1 MVEPEFHK
9 AAHPNRKAPMKILKY
24 SGYSFAIIVAFLV
37 VVHIIH
43 KWPMAFDKE
52 VWLNSDKI
60 NQKPYP
66 RLKMADDLIKKDVL
80 IGLTKS
86 QVIELLGEP

>member
-1 MVEPEFHK
+1 MMELEFHK
-9 AAHPNRKAPMKILKY
+9 AANLKRETPMKILKY
-24 SGYSFAIIVAFLV
+24 SGYSLATIIAFLV
-37 VVHIIH
+37 IVLIVRE
-43 KWPMAFDKE
+43 WPMAFDKE